1 MKKEFPMSTI
11 TYDTAAVTRAGASA
25 EPAAERKGWFA
36 RAFER
41 MVEARQRQA
50 MQEVRRYGIVL
61 PDELERT
68 DR

>member
-1 MKKEFPMSTI
+1 M
-11 TYDTAAVTRAGASA
+11 TYDTAAATRPGASA
-25 EPAAERKGWFA
+25 KPAAKRKGWFA